1 MTTPRMYAQPHHM
14 RDYLTQLDPT
24 AAVSGNLSA
33 ILERATQAVETVLGY
48 AYMGTVEEARRV
60 IGGGSPYLTL
70 PPHTVGT
77 VTEID
82 PEPTSGEWEEIGMR
96 LVLLN
101 ADTGVYICWTRRG
114 YMVTAD
120 WGCGSPPPDVVEVV
134 LELAVQI
141 YQGKDSGFS
150 GIVGVDGGGAV
161 GYEKALNP
169 RQKLVLMKRRSE
181 MFPMG
186 VF

>member
-1 MTTPRMYAQPHHM
+1 MPTPRSYAEPHQL
-14 RDYLTQLDPT
+14 RTYLSQLDPT
-24 AAVSGNLSA
+24 AAVSGGLSG

-48 AYMGTVEEARRV
+48 AYMGTAESEKRV

-70 PPHTVGT
+70 PPHTLGS

-82 PEPTSGEWEEIGMR
+82 PEPTSGEWEEYGAR

-101 ADTGVYICWTRRG
+101 TDGTYLDWTRRG
-114 YMVTAD
+114 YLVTAD

-150 GIVGVDGGGAV
+150 GIVGVDGGGAI

-169 RQKLVLMKRRSE
+169 RQKLILQRRRAE
-181 MFPMG
+181 MFPVA